1 MKKNLLL
8 LLLVFAFAGCS
19 KNDDE
24 LLNKLQT
31 EVEKESG
38 KTGYHIVSMADL
50 TDFDWDMMYFFAGEV
65 SVKEIEDQIGFKWDG
80 STIPGGHNRLLFV
93 HQNQVVNYIDYNAD
107 EFPLRVFG
115 CNQDRWIYPHNRS
128 TFATFKYCQNKKDIY
143 AFIPEPCL
151 ENIRELMAFKCDET
165 AKAE

>member
-8 LLLVFAFAGCS
+8 LLIVFAFAGCS
-19 KNDDE
+19 KSDDE

-31 EVEKESG
+31 EVEKEAG
-38 KTGYHIVSMADL
+38 KTGYHTVSMESL
-50 TDFDWDMMYFFAGEV
+50 TDFEWDVMYFFEGDVEV
-65 SVKEIEDQIGFKWDG
+65 EEIENEIGFKWDG

-93 HQNQVVNYIDYNAD
+93 HQNQVVNYIDYNTE

-115 CNQDRWIYPHNRS
+115 CNTDRWVYPRRRS
-128 TFATFKYCQNKKDIY
+128 TFATFKYCQNNEEVY
-143 AFIPEPCL
+143 AFIPVPCL
-151 ENIRELMAFKCDET
+151 ENIRELMDFKCDER